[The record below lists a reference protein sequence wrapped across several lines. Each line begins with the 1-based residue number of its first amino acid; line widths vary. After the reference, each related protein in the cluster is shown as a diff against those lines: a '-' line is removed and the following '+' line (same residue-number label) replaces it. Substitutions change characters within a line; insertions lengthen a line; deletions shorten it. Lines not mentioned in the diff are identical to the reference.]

1 MNISVVMLAKNNE
14 KTIENSLKSLVDFND
29 VVVYDNGSTDETINI
44 VKKFPNVNLIQ
55 GDFKGFGW
63 TKNHAASFATNDWI
77 LIIDSDEIVDAELL
91 AELKNKKLDEKTV
104 YKLNFKAFYKDIQ
117 VKHCGWNNQKIKR
130 LYNKN
135 ITKYNSNDVHEDI
148 VTDGLNIEELKG
160 NVEHYSYHTISEFII
175 KADRLSL
182 IHI

>member
-29 VVVYDNGSTDETINI
+29 VVVYDNGSTDKTINI
-44 VKKFPNVNLIQ
+44 AKRFSNVNLIQ
-55 GDFKGFGW
+55 GEFKGFGW
-63 TKNHAASFATNDWI
+63 TKNYATSFVKNDWI
-77 LIIDSDEIVDAELL
+77 LIIDSDEVVDSELL
-91 AELKNKKLDEKTV
+91 ADLKNKRFDEKTV

-148 VTDGLNIEELKG
+148 ITDGLNIEELKG
-160 NVEHYSYHTISEFII
+160 NVEHYSYHTI
-175 KADRLSL
+175 
-182 IHI
+182 